1 MADIAGNNSTH
12 SSIVTTTSTIDPQPH
27 HPHGL
32 QPSPG
37 PFTSSSNNDDGLS
50 SSGGDPSSLTRPMSQ
65 PAMATSRNGFGFPP
79 HPPLLLP
86 PPQPQ
91 QQNRYEENS
100 PQQKQQ
106 QQQQRPTPPPL
117 HIPAPASA
125 PPHPSYL
132 THYSSTPSNDFHND
146 IISRRPTT
154 VDEDHHHHHNNNEEG
169 PASPFSTATA
179 KPGIRKR
186 AASIDIH
193 EANKH
198 PRLQDVGLY
207 TPASGRSSLA
217 TPLDIGGGPRDLIC
231 LCTKAPKVPR
241 PRNAFILYRQHY
253 QAIVAAKNPGLANPD
268 ISKLIGEQWREQPEE
283 VKNSWKRLAEEE
295 KVRHQRQYPDY
306 RYQPRRGGKHQNQN
320 NSNNSAV
327 HKTTA
332 AGEDPSRCNKCGGR
346 YIATPRTPST
356 PFAAAAP
363 PPPLPLSAHTS
374 SMAGAPP
381 GHMPAYMTHN
391 PRVIETDHLMR
402 RGSSASMM
410 SVDSHGRR
418 YTQPHLRDIEEDYAM
433 MSMASPTHPESMIKR
448 RRVNGGGGYMP
459 GSPPMGWAP
468 YPGAG
473 DPRYPQQTGHGQ
485 LNPRPSFSGGFGP
498 QGPYQGNT
506 GGANRLPRPPSS
518 GVGGGVPQTPYR
530 SNNGMVEMQ
539 PPPRPSISHQGQA
552 QTPSRSSGGFDE
564 SLRLPPLQ
572 TQLPNSPNMNSAPET
587 AAGSAYPGT
596 MAGLGIIQN
605 GMPQQPTQQQQQ
617 QQQVAR
623 QSQQAAQQQQPR
635 HPQTHSSTPPPPR
648 WTHNYMYKLNMLRA
662 ISPPLRPP
670 ASGSSP
676 LEARGP
682 IIAIEGATDAL
693 GLLKEVAAVVEKA
706 LSISGECVVRTWN
719 GPSVDGIH
727 GDSKSLNSSSTEL
740 KKDGSKVGETP
751 SAQDNNGQSPGN
763 PMANYL
769 VQMLKWHDTSDELV
783 NGTTTAATKTEPS
796 PAPVTTLINN
806 KLPVAVLGTGYS
818 LTQSDRYATTLPM
831 KDAYQTEDHWKW
843 VATLWRGIVGPD
855 LTIYVKLDEGRG
867 SNCVEFV
874 NPAVVV
880 LRVPGPAAPPSS
892 SSFDAPAPAASE
904 VHVDE
909 RLERR
914 LGFEIMEWVRNGSFK
929 ATGSGS
935 GKRPAAL

>member
-1 MADIAGNNSTH
+1 
-12 SSIVTTTSTIDPQPH
+12 
-27 HPHGL
+27 
-32 QPSPG
+32 
-37 PFTSSSNNDDGLS
+37 
-50 SSGGDPSSLTRPMSQ
+50 
-65 PAMATSRNGFGFPP
+65 
-79 HPPLLLP
+79 
-86 PPQPQ
+86 
-91 QQNRYEENS
+91 
-100 PQQKQQ
+100 
-106 QQQQRPTPPPL
+106 
-117 HIPAPASA
+117 
-125 PPHPSYL
+125 
-132 THYSSTPSNDFHND
+132 
-146 IISRRPTT
+146 RPTT
-154 VDEDHHHHHNNNEEG
+154 ADEDHHNIINNEDG
-169 PASPFSTATA
+169 SASPSSTATA
-179 KPGIRKR
+179 KPGLRKR

-198 PRLQDVGLY
+198 PRLQDLGLY

-217 TPLDIGGGPRDLIC
+217 TPLDVGGGPRDLIC

-253 QAIVAAKNPGLANPD
+253 QAIVAIKNPGLANPD

-320 NSNNSAV
+320 SSNANSAV

-363 PPPLPLSAHTS
+363 PPPLPLSAHTP
-374 SMAGAPP
+374 SMAGNPP

-433 MSMASPTHPESMIKR
+433 MSMASPTHPENMAKR
-448 RRVNGGGGYMP
+448 RRVNGGGAYMP
-459 GSPPMGWAP
+459 GSPPIGWAP

-485 LNPRPSFSGGFGP
+485 LNHRPSFSGGFGP

-506 GGANRLPRPPSS
+506 GGASRLPRPPSS
-518 GVGGGVPQTPYR
+518 GMGGGVPQTPYR
-530 SNNGMVEMQ
+530 SSNGMVEMQ
-539 PPPRPSISHQGQA
+539 PPPRPSVSHLGQA
-552 QTPSRSSGGFDE
+552 QTPSRPSGGFDE

-572 TQLPNSPNMNSAPET
+572 TQLPNSPNMNSDPET
-587 AAGSAYPGT
+587 AASNAYPGT
-596 MAGLGIIQN
+596 MAGLGIMQN
-605 GMPQQPTQQQQQ
+605 GMPQQPTQQQQHH
-617 QQQVAR
+617 QQVAR
-623 QSQQAAQQQQPR
+623 QSQQAAQQQQQHQQQPR
-635 HPQTHSSTPPPPR
+635 HPQAHSSTPPPSR

-670 ASGSSP
+670 ATP
-676 LEARGP
+676 LETRGP
-682 IIAIEGATDAL
+682 IIAIEGAADAL
-693 GLLKEVAAVVEKA
+693 GLLKEVAVVVEKA

-719 GPSVDGIH
+719 GPSADESH
-727 GDSKSLNSSSTEL
+727 GNSKSLSSSSPEQEM
-740 KKDGSKVGETP
+740 DGSEVGGTR
-751 SAQDNNGQSPGN
+751 SAQDSSGQTPAN
-763 PMANYL
+763 PMANYMT
-769 VQMLKWHDTSDELV
+769 QILKWHDTSAELV
-783 NGTTTAATKTEPS
+783 KFVTTNPAGGNPSTSSHDGGTTSAATKPEPS
-796 PAPVTTLINN
+796 PANN
-806 KLPVAVLGTGYS
+806 SKLPVAVLGTGYS

-867 SNCVEFV
+867 SNCVEIV

-880 LRVPGPAAPPSS
+880 VRVPGPAAPPSS
-892 SSFDAPAPAASE
+892 SSPSPDAPAPAASE

-914 LGFEIMEWVRNGSFK
+914 LGFEIMEWVRNGNFK
-929 ATGSGS
+929 ASGSGNG
-935 GKRPAAL
+935 GKRPAVM